1 MGKGDKRR
9 PRLVSRAEYE
19 LRYSYAY
26 GDITKEEFLKQ
37 LKEIRNV
44 SGNSGDKTNREP

>member
-19 LRYSYAY
+19 LRYSFAY
-26 GDITKEEFLKQ
+26 GEVAKEEFLKQ
-37 LKEIRNV
+37 LKEIHDV
-44 SGNSGDKTNREP
+44 SGNSGNKANS